1 MTAQAADAV
10 EPDPARIGTNA
21 IVEFGELTIVPD
33 GDEFIVGDPALG
45 VFLGLPEIGVTAIE
59 NLRAGRT
66 VGETAAILT
75 EVAGEDVDLA
85 EFVAGL
91 VEAGLVRSVNGA
103 GALPA
108 AAQTAGR
115 RWIAGVRPERV
126 RWLFGRVA
134 WLCYAACAAWSL
146 GVLVLLPQYRPS
158 FESTLF
164 YPDPAVSIG
173 VIVVVAIVV
182 GSVHEAWHWLAARAE
197 GLSARF
203 AVSRR
208 AFLPVLETDLTQLWS
223 LPRRRRYGPLLA
235 GLAFD
240 FAVLAG
246 CLLLRIAAG
255 PLALPPVLDRF
266 LAVVVL
272 IEVIQTGFQCLLF
285 LRTDMYLVV
294 STALGCQDLL
304 RVTRLFL
311 RGRLTV
317 LSPAQQ
323 ADLAGAH
330 PRDLRAAPWFA
341 LINIAGFGVLA
352 WLLINQWLHATA
364 VMGGWVVFGLAHASV
379 RQAGFWEGL
388 VIAVLLLSQVA
399 WPLAV
404 YLKERRTR
412 GTVQ

>member
-1 MTAQAADAV
+1 MTTQAADAV
-10 EPDPARIGTNA
+10 EPDPVRIDASA
-21 IVEFGELTIVPD
+21 IVEFGELSIVPD

-45 VFLGLPEIGVTAIE
+45 VFLGLPGIGVTAIE

-66 VGETAAILT
+66 VGETAAI
-75 EVAGEDVDLA
+75 VAGIAGEDVNLA
-85 EFVAGL
+85 EFVGGL

-103 GALPA
+103 GTRPA
-108 AAQTAGR
+108 AAQAAGR
-115 RWIAGVRPERV
+115 RWIAGVRPEHA
-126 RWLFGRVA
+126 RWLFCRVA
-134 WLCYAACAAWSL
+134 WLFYAACAAWSL

-173 VIVVVAIVV
+173 AIVVVAIVV

-197 GLSARF
+197 GISARF

-246 CLLLRIAAG
+246 CLLLRIAAR

-304 RVTRLFL
+304 RVSRLFL

-317 LSPAQQ
+317 LSAAQQ
-323 ADLAGAH
+323 ADLEGAH

-341 LINIAGFGVLA
+341 LINIAGFGLLA
-352 WLLINQWLHATA
+352 WLLINQWIPATA
-364 VMGGWVVFGLAHASV
+364 VMGGWVVYGLAHASV
-379 RQAGFWEGL
+379 SQAGFWEGL

-399 WPLAV
+399 WPLMV
-404 YLKERRTR
+404 YRKERRTR
-412 GTVQ
+412 GTAQ

>member
-1 MTAQAADAV
+1 VVDTTAV
-10 EPDPARIGTNA
+10 
-21 IVEFGELTIVPD
+21 VEFGELSIVPD
-33 GDEFIVGDPALG
+33 GEEFIVGDPALG

-59 NLRAGRT
+59 SLRAGRT
-66 VGETAAILT
+66 VGETAAILGAL
-75 EVAGEDVDLA
+75 AGEDVNLT

-91 VEAGLVRSVNGA
+91 MEAGLVRSVNGA
-103 GALPA
+103 AMTSTA
-108 AAQTAGR
+108 AGPGQR
-115 RWIAGVRPERV
+115 RWIAGVRPEHA
-126 RWLFGRVA
+126 RWLFGRTA

-146 GVLVLLPQYRPS
+146 GVLALLPQYRPS

-164 YPDPAVSIG
+164 YPDPAISIG
-173 VIVVVAIVV
+173 VIVLVAIVI

-197 GLSARF
+197 GVGARF

-240 FAVLAG
+240 FVVLAA
-246 CLLLRIAAG
+246 CLLLRIAARPMG
-255 PLALPPVLDRF
+255 TPPVIDRF

-272 IEVIQTGFQCLLF
+272 IEVVQTGFQCLVF
-285 LRTDMYLVV
+285 LRTDLYLVV

-304 RVTRLFL
+304 RVTRLYL
-311 RGRLTV
+311 RYHLTG
-317 LSPAQQ
+317 LAPAQK
-323 ADLAGAH
+323 AELDGAH
-330 PRDLRAAPWFA
+330 PRDLRAAPLLA
-341 LINIAGFGVLA
+341 LVNIAGFGALA
-352 WLLINQWLHATA
+352 WLLVNQWVPATA

-379 RQAGFWEGL
+379 SQASFWEGL

-404 YLKERRTR
+404 YLKERRSRRTAS
-412 GTVQ
+412 